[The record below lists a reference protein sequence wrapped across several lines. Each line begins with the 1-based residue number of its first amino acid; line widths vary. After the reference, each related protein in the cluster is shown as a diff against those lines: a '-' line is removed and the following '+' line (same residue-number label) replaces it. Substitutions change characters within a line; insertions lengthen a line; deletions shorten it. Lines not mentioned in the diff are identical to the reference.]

1 MHGDTKLKMCKQSLK
16 LVKYG
21 TNTLRL
27 KFNRTDIKKLKIF
40 IHIIIK
46 FHLLKSFNN
55 IFNSNSSTYF
65 FQR

>member
-46 FHLLKSFNN
+46 FPFVE
-55 IFNSNSSTYF
+55 IF
-65 FQR
+65 Q